1 MLGICLGAQLIIRV
15 LGAQVGPLNG
25 NLQKFG
31 FTRATNER
39 TAGLAIL
46 HAGDGFPESFM
57 ILGPNGP
64 FTNLPPSIGTQVEWI
79 TVTVRMI
86 EAKGLCRIEPT

>member
-1 MLGICLGAQLIIRV
+1 MAADVLLLGICLGAQLIIRV

-46 HAGDGFPESFM
+46 LLETDFP
-57 ILGPNGP
+57 N
-64 FTNLPPSIGTQVEWI
+64 PS
-79 TVTVRMI
+79 
-86 EAKGLCRIEPT
+86 